1 MFRKLLMAASVVGAI
16 AAFSQAAQA
25 EVNSY
30 LGGHTKGFCDDP
42 YYCGGPGYYVPPP
55 PPPFYHQPRNVYL
68 YDDQQDDSYDEGL
81 SCGEARR
88 LIRQR
93 GYRDIV
99 ARDCTGGTYSFFAT
113 RRGQPYKINVNAY
126 RGRIVSIRPI

>member
-1 MFRKLLMAASVVGAI
+1 MFKKLLIAAGVVGAI
-16 AAFSQAAQA
+16 AAFSQAAEA
-25 EVNSY
+25 KVNVF
-30 LGGHTKGFCDDP
+30 LGVNTPGFCDDP

-55 PPPFYHQPRNVYL
+55 PRIYHPPRNVYL
-68 YDDQQDDSYDEGL
+68 YDEQQDDSYDDGL

-88 LIRQR
+88 LIRHR

-99 ARDCTGGTYSFFAT
+99 ARDCSGGTYSFFAT